1 MLVVFF
7 GKAGILA
14 DHDGLAGVD
23 VLEHPDNED
32 GLSVVPRIKSGKYP
46 FEFHKKALLPLI
58 FLQYSIDFGGE
69 KERHGDEKN

>member
-32 GLSVVPRIKSGKYP
+32 GLSVVSRVKPGKYP
-46 FEFHKKALLPLI
+46 FE
-58 FLQYSIDFGGE
+58 
-69 KERHGDEKN
+69 RHE